1 MQQVVIDPEGD
12 FVTLADR
19 FGHLVVDA
27 AAQSEAE
34 LQHRADG
41 CASTASRSCSTS
53 RGSTPKARCAA
64 PPPSSAGCSMS
75 TATIGPRCWWWST
88 RRSSSRPTAA
98 GEVSDEARKLSLG
111 AMTNLMCRGRKRG
124 LAGVIATQRLAK
136 LAKNV
141 AAEASNFLM
150 GRTFLDI
157 DMARAAD
164 LLGMER
170 RQAEMF
176 RDLERGHFVALGPA
190 LSRRPLPVS
199 IGAVETASRGA
210 APN

>member
-1 MQQVVIDPEGD
+1 
-12 FVTLADR
+12 
-19 FGHLVVDA
+19 
-27 AAQSEAE
+27 
-34 LQHRADG
+34 
-41 CASTASRSCSTS
+41 
-53 RGSTPKARCAA
+53 
-64 PPPSSAGCSMS
+64 
-75 TATIGPRCWWWST
+75 
-88 RRSSSRPTAA
+88 
-98 GEVSDEARKLSLG
+98 ARKLSLG

-170 RQAEMF
+170 RQAEQF
-176 RDLERGHFVALGPA
+176 RDLARGKFVALGPA
-190 LSRRPLPVS
+190 ISRRPLPVT
-199 IGAVETASRGA
+199 IGTVETAPRSTSPKLTPLPEAPLDA
-210 APN
+210 ADLIFTTPPEELVRPVVRRPPPPPPPSTNELLAQVAR